1 MKKIIIAM
9 DSFKG
14 SGTSSQVASWVAQGI
29 RQVNQQLE
37 IQEIPIADGGE
48 GTVEALV
55 QGLQGQIKEVVVRGP
70 LGKKVT
76 ACYGLLPNQQAVIE
90 MAEASGLALINPE
103 SDDVFQASTY
113 GVGELLL
120 AAIEAGAKT
129 IYLGLGGSGTNDG
142 GVGMAQALGV
152 SFKDTM
158 GNEILPGAKGL
169 ENLAE
174 IDSSGLNPAIE
185 KATIKILADVANP
198 LTGANGATAV
208 YGPQKGLQKNDIAK
222 VDQWLEHYG
231 QLIFQTTGLKVADE
245 PGSGAAGGLG
255 AGLLAFAGA
264 EVTQGITEILD
275 LLNFEEA
282 IKDAAFVITGE
293 GRLDSQSLEGKA
305 PLGVA
310 RLAKKFQLPVVAIV
324 GSYQGDISGV
334 YPMGIDLVI
343 AAIYRPQTLTEAL
356 DSVAENLAAAGET
369 AIRSYLFSGIRRDS

>member
-14 SGTSSQVASWVAQGI
+14 SGTSSQVAFWVAQGI
-29 RQVNQQLE
+29 RRVNQQLE

-48 GTVEALV
+48 GTVAALV
-55 QGLQGQIKEVVVRGP
+55 QGMHGQFQEAVVTGP

-76 ACYGLLPNQQAVIE
+76 ARYGLLPNQQAVIE
-90 MAEASGLALINPE
+90 MAEASGLALINPQ

-113 GVGELLL
+113 GVGELML

-152 SFKDTM
+152 SFKDAV

-169 ENLAE
+169 ESLAQ
-174 IDSSGLNPAIE
+174 IDSSGLHPAIE
-185 KATIKILADVANP
+185 KTTIKILADVANP

-208 YGPQKGLQKNDIAK
+208 YGPQKGLQKDDIAK
-222 VDQWLEHYG
+222 VDHWLESYG
-231 QLIFQTTGLKVADE
+231 QLIFQTTGLKVVDI

-264 EVTQGITEILD
+264 KVIQGITEILD

-282 IKDAAFVITGE
+282 IRDAAFVITGE

-343 AAIYRPQTLTEAL
+343 AAIHRPQTLIEAL
-356 DSVAENLAAAGET
+356 DSVSENLAAAGET
-369 AIRSYLFSGIRRDS
+369 AIRSYLFSDIQRDS